1 MYTCVCLQ
9 ALLYTYS
16 NECIYMTRH
25 DSLPGPEGLTH
36 RGCATHTG
44 FDHGCSGDRVIVL
57 FVYDGKKRD
66 QPSCS
71 YGNNNNDNNISDR
84 VCIIHIILYRRRVIS
99 RIYTVVICNS

>member
-1 MYTCVCLQ
+1 
-9 ALLYTYS
+9 
-16 NECIYMTRH
+16 MTLAPHRS

-36 RGCATHTG
+36 RSCATHTG

-71 YGNNNNDNNISDR
+71 YGNNNNISDH
-84 VCIIHIILYRRRVIS
+84 VCIIQHNII
-99 RIYTVVICNS
+99 